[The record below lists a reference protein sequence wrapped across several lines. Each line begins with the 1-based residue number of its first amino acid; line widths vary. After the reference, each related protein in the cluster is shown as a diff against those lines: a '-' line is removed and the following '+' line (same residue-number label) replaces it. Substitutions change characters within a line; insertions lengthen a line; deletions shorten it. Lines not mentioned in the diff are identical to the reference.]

1 MTTESAPYGK
11 AAIPL
16 RATIIL
22 VGTLGSIYMISQF
35 LRNSVAVI
43 APNLAQELHLSASEI
58 GVLASAFFFSFAAA
72 QIPLGIAL
80 DRYGPKICMLVC
92 GGIAAI
98 GAVMFALTT
107 SPTGLIAARILMG
120 LGSSCYLMAP
130 LALYARRYP
139 PHQFASLTGIQMGL
153 GSIGTLVAT
162 APFAFAVAAIGW
174 RGTFFGVAMLMV
186 LVTVC
191 VMLVVREDGAAP
203 RFEPKTES
211 FRESLAGL
219 MAAIRTPSVV
229 PIFFMHLVTHASFV
243 LVVGLWGGPYLTH
256 IYGFDLT
263 QRGNML
269 FAAAVA
275 QVAAAFVWGPSDR
288 LFRCYKMPV
297 LFGAASTA
305 LTLGVVAVLGVL
317 PSGWLL
323 LWFIL
328 VGALS
333 AYTPVM
339 IAHGKSLF
347 PPHLVGRGITLL
359 NMGTMGG
366 VFLAQ
371 VLSGF
376 LIDLFPVTDGAYA
389 LDAYRLV
396 FGLQAAAMLAAC
408 LVYLLKVRDPWREL
422 HGPPSP

>member
-1 MTTESAPYGK
+1 MTTQSEPIGRV
-11 AAIPL
+11 AIPL

-22 VGTLGSIYMISQF
+22 VGTLGSIYMVSQF

-58 GVLASAFFFSFAAA
+58 GLLASAFFFAFAAA

-92 GGIAAI
+92 GGIAAT
-98 GAVMFALTT
+98 GAVLFALAH
-107 SPTGLIAARILMG
+107 SPSSLIAARILMG

-153 GSIGTLVAT
+153 GSVGTLIAT
-162 APFAFAVAAIGW
+162 APFALAVAAVGW
-174 RGTFFGVAMLMV
+174 RSTFIGVAVLMV
-186 LVTVC
+186 LVTIS
-191 VMLVVREDGAAP
+191 VMLVVREDTGAR
-203 RFEPKTES
+203 RFEPRKES
-211 FRESLAGL
+211 FAESVAGL
-219 MAAIRTPSVV
+219 RAAIRTPSVV
-229 PIFFMHLVTHASFV
+229 PIFFLHLVTHASFV

-256 IYGFDLT
+256 IYGYDLT
-263 QRGNML
+263 ARGNML
-269 FAAAVA
+269 FAAAIA

-288 LFRCYKMPV
+288 LFRCYKVPV
-297 LFGAASTA
+297 LLGAGATSVILA
-305 LTLGVVAVLGVL
+305 LVAAFGVL
-317 PSGWLL
+317 PPIWLL
-323 LWFIL
+323 AWFLLI
-328 VGALS
+328 GALS

-347 PPHLVGRGITLL
+347 EPHLVGRGMTLL

-366 VFLAQ
+366 VFLTQ
-371 VLSGF
+371 LISGF
-376 LIDLFPVTDGAYA
+376 VIDLFPVENGAYA

-396 FGLQAAAMLAAC
+396 FGLQALAVAAAC
-408 LVYLLKVRDPWREL
+408 LVYWRLVRDPWRDQ
-422 HGPPSP
+422 HGGQA

>member
-1 MTTESAPYGK
+1 MTTQSEPIGRV
-11 AAIPL
+11 AIPL

-22 VGTLGSIYMISQF
+22 VGTLGSIYMVSQF

-58 GVLASAFFFSFAAA
+58 GLLASAFFFAFAAA

-92 GGIAAI
+92 GGIAAT
-98 GAVMFALTT
+98 GAVLFALAH
-107 SPTGLIAARILMG
+107 SPSSLIAARILMG

-153 GSIGTLVAT
+153 GSVGTLIAT
-162 APFAFAVAAIGW
+162 APFALAVAAVGW
-174 RGTFFGVAMLMV
+174 RSTFIGVAVLMV
-186 LVTVC
+186 LVTIS
-191 VMLVVREDGAAP
+191 VMLVVREDTGAR
-203 RFEPKTES
+203 RFEPRK
-211 FRESLAGL
+211 ESLAESVAGL
-219 MAAIRTPSVV
+219 RAAIRTPSVV
-229 PIFFMHLVTHASFV
+229 PIFFLHLVTHASFV

-256 IYGFDLT
+256 IYGYDLT
-263 QRGNML
+263 ARGNML
-269 FAAAVA
+269 FAAAIA

-288 LFRCYKMPV
+288 LFRCYKLPV
-297 LFGAASTA
+297 LLGAGATSVILA
-305 LTLGVVAVLGVL
+305 LVAAFGVL
-317 PSGWLL
+317 PPIWLL
-323 LWFIL
+323 AWFLLI
-328 VGALS
+328 GALS

-347 PPHLVGRGITLL
+347 EPHLVGRGMTLL

-366 VFLAQ
+366 VFLTQ
-371 VLSGF
+371 LISGF
-376 LIDLFPVTDGAYA
+376 MIDLFPVENGAYA

-396 FGLQAAAMLAAC
+396 FGLQALAVAAAC
-408 LVYLLKVRDPWREL
+408 LVYWRRVRDPWRDQ
-422 HGPPSP
+422 HGGQA